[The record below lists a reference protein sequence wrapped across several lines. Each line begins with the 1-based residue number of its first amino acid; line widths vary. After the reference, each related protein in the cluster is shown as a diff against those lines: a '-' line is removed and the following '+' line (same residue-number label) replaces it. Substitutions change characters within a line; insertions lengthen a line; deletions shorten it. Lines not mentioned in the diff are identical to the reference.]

1 MTQQNEWSI
10 DDKSKELF
18 IKELKQEIAKAY
30 FEELFN
36 EIKPEISSQMDQYIG
51 EHLDGMS
58 VTHDINTRFEITDA
72 ESVGYIQ
79 VDVGKIEGEHKQHV
93 RSHKRKGK
101 QVEGHTRILKDQA
114 IFKDG
119 EQTITSDT
127 IPNNIILKEIL
138 APVLNEYLEDELTED
153 DFTSSNEPGQEEG
166 R

>member
-36 EIKPEISSQMDQYIG
+36 EIKPELYSTMDQYIG
-51 EHLDGMS
+51 EHLDGMD
-58 VTHDINTRFEITDA
+58 VTRDFNTRFEITDA

-93 RSHKRKGK
+93 RSHRRKGK
-101 QVEGHTRILKDQA
+101 QVEGHTRTLKDQA
-114 IFKDG
+114 VFKDG
-119 EQTITSDT
+119 EKTITSDT
-127 IPNNIILKEIL
+127 IPDNIILKEFL
-138 APVLNEYLEDELTED
+138 APVLDEWLEENLTED
-153 DFTSSNEPGQEEG
+153 DITRDFT
-166 R
+166 

>member
-36 EIKPEISSQMDQYIG
+36 EIKPELYSQMDQYIG
-51 EHLDGMS
+51 EHLDGMD
-58 VTHDINTRFEITDA
+58 VTRDFNTHYEITDA

-93 RSHKRKGK
+93 RGHRRQGR
-101 QVEGHTRILKDQA
+101 QVEGHTRTLKDQA

-119 EQTITSDT
+119 EKTITSDT

-153 DFTSSNEPGQEEG
+153 DFTSSNEPGQEG

>member
-1 MTQQNEWSI
+1 MTQENEWSI
-10 DDKSKELF
+10 DEKSKELF
-18 IKELKQEIAKAY
+18 IKEFKQEIAKAY

-36 EIKPEISSQMDQYIG
+36 EIKPELYSTMDQYIG
-51 EHLDGMS
+51 EHLDGMD
-58 VTHDINTRFEITDA
+58 VTRDFNTRFEITDA

-93 RSHKRKGK
+93 RGHRRKGK
-101 QVEGHTRILKDQA
+101 QVEGHTRTLKDQA
-114 IFKDG
+114 VFKDG
-119 EQTITSDT
+119 EKTITSDT

-153 DFTSSNEPGQEEG
+153 DFTSSNEPGQEG